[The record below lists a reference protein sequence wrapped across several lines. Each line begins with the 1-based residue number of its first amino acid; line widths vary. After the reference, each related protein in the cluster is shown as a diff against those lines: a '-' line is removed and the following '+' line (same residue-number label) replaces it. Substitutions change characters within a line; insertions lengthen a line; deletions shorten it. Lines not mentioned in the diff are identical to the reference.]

1 MIPLGHLLDG
11 LILFYNA
18 YRTSKTPPITQSLS
32 EFKRNLK
39 SIYELLPAPCQID
52 YRKKKLKQREEDLKF
67 LNSNIQNI
75 LLRKTKESISLAAEI
90 YQSLLRLKGYHST
103 LFELGRVLGNNT
115 DLAKYLFHEI
125 AKNEEKVVI
134 LEIITCDKARD
145 FLLLDQYP
153 LVLGRDTSA
162 TENLFMVRDSLVSRP
177 HCCLTREGSS
187 ILLED
192 MQSRNGTY
200 VNGNMIREKALLKSG
215 DKIRIGDSKIQIEIM
230 NQEEIEGTFETKIL
244 AFSPAPSLSCQQVT
258 LLTLAIA
265 LLFLLILAYI
275 TLPAN

>member
-18 YRTSKTPPITQSLS
+18 YKDSKTPPITQSLS

-39 SIYELLPAPCQID
+39 VIYELLPVPCKID
-52 YRKKKLKQREEDLKF
+52 YRKKKLKQREAELEF
-67 LNSNIQNI
+67 LDSNIQHA
-75 LLRKTKESISLAAEI
+75 LLRKTKESISVAAEI
-90 YQSLLRLKGYHST
+90 YQNLLRLKGYHST
-103 LFELGRVLGNNT
+103 LFGLSRVLGNNSE
-115 DLAKYLFHEI
+115 LAKYLFHEI
-125 AKNEEKVVI
+125 AKSEENIVI
-134 LEIITCDKARD
+134 LEIITCQKTRD

-153 LVLGRDTSA
+153 LTLGRETSP
-162 TENLFMVRDSLVSRP
+162 TENIFMVNDFLVSRP
-177 HCCLTREGSS
+177 HCRLTRKGSS

-215 DKIRIGDSKIQIEIM
+215 DKIRIGNSKIQIEIM
-230 NQEEIEGTFETKIL
+230 NQEEIEGTFETKIQ
-244 AFSPAPSLSCQQVT
+244 AFSPAPGLSCRQAT
-258 LLTLAIA
+258 LLILSLM

-275 TLPAN
+275 TLPTS